1 MKAIQ
6 FLGMTAFMAAM
17 LTGCSNDSELAHSN
31 FPDDNIIRVT
41 AGVNGAITRAETLG
55 TELNSDFKF
64 SLTVINKAPLKEGEN
79 SNKYT
84 YGNRIFKKETGTEW
98 SCDKILLWQDAKTPV
113 DVAALAPASSSDTF
127 YDSYDFWDEKIT
139 PMEYSITA
147 DQNPQKPEN
156 DLLYYYKSNLVPK
169 DALNSSGK
177 LDIQFNHA
185 FSMIDINV
193 TLGTEYSQQENPI
206 KEVIVGGS
214 KLKATIDVAN
224 SEGKGVAYASTP
236 GETSTTGENPETDI
250 ITTPGT
256 FTKATTDEEKSKA
269 AYSCI
274 LIPQKIDANKFKVT
288 LKTSS
293 KTYVWTSPSA
303 ITLESGHK
311 YTLELKMGK
320 DKLTAQKGNI
330 SAGSWT
336 EGTESDST
344 LGTK

>member
-41 AGVNGAITRAETLG
+41 AGVNGAVTRAETLG
-55 TELNSDFKF
+55 TELNNKF
-64 SLTVINKAPLKEGEN
+64 SLTVVNKDTEN
-79 SNKYT
+79 EYNYKYT
-84 YGNRIFKKETGTEW
+84 HENKIFQKIGTGTEW
-98 SCDKILLWQDAKTPV
+98 ICNDILLWQDAETPV
-113 DVAALAPASSSDTF
+113 DVAALAPVTNDDMIFFGILDNKNQFQTL
-127 YDSYDFWDEKIT
+127 
-139 PMEYSITA
+139 EYSITA
-147 DQNPQKPEN
+147 DQKTRKPEN
-156 DLLYYYKSNLVPK
+156 DLLYYYKSNLVPGN
-169 DALNSSGK
+169 ALNSDGK

-185 FSMIDINV
+185 FSMIDIIV
-193 TLGTEYSQQENPI
+193 TLGTEYSNKENPI
-206 KEVIVGGS
+206 NEVIVGGS

-224 SEGKGVAYASTP
+224 SEGNGVAYASES
-236 GETSTTGENPETDI
+236 GNNPETDI

-256 FTKATTDEEKSKA
+256 FTKATTDQENSKA

-274 LIPQKIDANKFKVT
+274 LIPQTIEANKFKVT

-303 ITLESGHK
+303 ITLETGHR
-311 YTLELKMGK
+311 YTLNLTMGK
-320 DKLTAQKGNI
+320 DVVTAQKGNI

-336 EGTESDST
+336 EGTGSGSS

>member
-31 FPDDNIIRVT
+31 FPADNIIRVT
-41 AGVNGAITRAETLG
+41 AGVNGAVTRAETLG
-55 TELNSDFKF
+55 TELNSNF
-64 SLTVINKAPLKEGEN
+64 SLTVINKAPLKEGEH

-84 YGNRIFKKETGTEW
+84 YGNRIFKKTDSKWICST
-98 SCDKILLWQDAKTPV
+98 ILLWQDAETKV
-113 DVAALAPASSSDTF
+113 DVAALAPAIDDMTF
-127 YDSYDFWDEKIT
+127 RDSYDFWNEKIT
-139 PMEYSITA
+139 TMEYSITA
-147 DQNPQKPEN
+147 DQTTQSVAN
-156 DLLYYYKSNLVPK
+156 DLLYYYKSDLVPK
-169 DALNSSGK
+169 DALNSDGK

-185 FSMIDINV
+185 FSMIDIIV

-224 SEGKGVAYASTP
+224 SEGNVAYAST
-236 GETSTTGENPETDI
+236 GTNPETDI

-256 FTKATTDEEKSKA
+256 FTKAETDKDNSKA

-274 LIPQKIDANKFKVT
+274 LIPQTIEANKFKVT

-293 KTYVWTSPSA
+293 KTYVWTSPDA
-303 ITLESGHK
+303 ITLEIGHR
-311 YTLELKMGK
+311 YTLDLKMGK

-330 SAGSWT
+330 SAVSWT
-336 EGTESDST
+336 EGTAPGST

>member
-17 LTGCSNDSELAHSN
+17 LTGCSNDSDLAHSN

-41 AGVNGAITRAETLG
+41 AGVNGAVTRAETLG
-55 TELNSDFKF
+55 TELNSNF
-64 SLTVINKAPLKEGEN
+64 SLTVINKDPLKENERDN
-79 SNKYT
+79 IYS
-84 YGNRIFKKETGTEW
+84 YGNKFFQKQGSEW
-98 SCDKILLWQDAKTPV
+98 ICNDILLWQDAETKV
-113 DVAALAPASSSDTF
+113 DVAALAPAIDDMTF
-127 YDSYDFWDEKIT
+127 NGIYHYKKKIQIL
-139 PMEYSITA
+139 EYSITA
-147 DQNPQKPEN
+147 NQETPKPEN
-156 DLLYYYKSNLVPK
+156 DLLYYYKSDLVPRTELK
-169 DALNSSGK
+169 DGK

-185 FSMIDINV
+185 FSMIDIIV
-193 TLGTEYSQQENPI
+193 TLGTEYSNKANPI
-206 KEVIVGGS
+206 NKVIVGGS
-214 KLKATIDVAN
+214 KLKATVDVTN
-224 SEGKGVAYASTP
+224 RNGYGVAYASTP

-256 FTKATTDEEKSKA
+256 FTPATNDEEKSKA

-274 LIPQKIDANKFKVT
+274 LIPQKIEANKFKVT

-293 KTYVWTSPSA
+293 KTYVWTSPNA
-303 ITLESGHK
+303 ITLEPGHK
-311 YTLELKMGK
+311 YTLALTMGR

-336 EGTESDST
+336 EGTDSGGT

>member
-17 LTGCSNDSELAHSN
+17 LTGCSNDSDLAHSN

-41 AGVNGAITRAETLG
+41 AGVNGAVTRAETLG
-55 TELNSDFKF
+55 TELNSNFKF
-64 SLTVINKAPLKEGEN
+64 SLTVVNENEGT
-79 SNKYT
+79 NKYT
-84 YGNRIFKKETGTEW
+84 YINKIFKKTGTGTEW
-98 SCDKILLWQDAKTPV
+98 SCSDILLWQNAETPV
-113 DVAALAPASSSDTF
+113 AVAALAPVIDDDMIFLGILNNQNQFQTL
-127 YDSYDFWDEKIT
+127 
-139 PMEYSITA
+139 PYSITA
-147 DQNPQKPEN
+147 DQKTKSEEN
-156 DLLYYYKSNLVPK
+156 DLLYYYKSDLVPGTELK
-169 DALNSSGK
+169 DGK
-177 LDIQFNHA
+177 LNIQFNHA
-185 FSMIDINV
+185 FSMIDIIV

-224 SEGKGVAYASTP
+224 SEGNVAYAST
-236 GETSTTGENPETDI
+236 GTNPETDI

-274 LIPQKIDANKFKVT
+274 LIPQTIEANKFKVT

-336 EGTESDST
+336 EGTGSGSS

>member
-41 AGVNGAITRAETLG
+41 AGVNGAVTRAETPG
-55 TELNSDFKF
+55 TELNSNF
-64 SLTVINKAPLKEGEN
+64 SLTVINKDPLKENERDN
-79 SNKYT
+79 IYS
-84 YGNRIFKKETGTEW
+84 YGNKFFQKQGSEW
-98 SCDKILLWQDAKTPV
+98 ICNDILLWQDAETKV
-113 DVAALAPASSSDTF
+113 DVAALAPAIDDMTF
-127 YDSYDFWDEKIT
+127 NGIYHYKKKIQIL
-139 PMEYSITA
+139 EYSITA
-147 DQNPQKPEN
+147 NQETPKPEN
-156 DLLYYYKSNLVPK
+156 DLLYYYKSDLVPK
-169 DALNSSGK
+169 NELKDGK
-177 LDIQFNHA
+177 LNIQFNHA

-193 TLGTEYSQQENPI
+193 TLGTEYSKKDNPI
-206 KEVIVGGS
+206 NEVIVGGS
-214 KLKATIDVAN
+214 KLKATVDVTN
-224 SEGKGVAYASTP
+224 RNGYGVAYAST
-236 GETSTTGENPETDI
+236 EVTNPEADI

-256 FTKATTDEEKSKA
+256 FTKATTDEENSKA

-311 YTLELKMGK
+311 YTLDLRMGK

-336 EGTESDST
+336 EVTGSGST

>member
-41 AGVNGAITRAETLG
+41 AGVNGAVTRAETLG

-147 DQNPQKPEN
+147 DQNPQKSEN

-214 KLKATIDVAN
+214 KLKATVDVAN
-224 SEGKGVAYASTP
+224 SEGKGVAYAR
-236 GETSTTGENPETDI
+236 EEGENPETDI

-256 FTKATTDEEKSKA
+256 FTKKTDEEKWKA

-274 LIPQKIDANKFKVT
+274 LIPQTIEANKFKVT

-303 ITLESGHK
+303 ITLETGHK
-311 YTLELKMGK
+311 YTLALTMGK

-330 SAGSWT
+330 SAVSWT
-336 EGTESDST
+336 EGTGSGSS

>member
-17 LTGCSNDSELAHSN
+17 LTGCSNDSDLTHSN

-41 AGVNGAITRAETLG
+41 AGVNGAVTRAETETMG
-55 TELNSDFKF
+55 TELNSNF
-64 SLTVINKAPLKEGEN
+64 SLTVINKAPLDEGER

-84 YGNRIFKKETGTEW
+84 YGNMFFKKTGTEW
-98 SCDKILLWQDAKTPV
+98 ICNDILLWQDAETKV
-113 DVAALAPASSSDTF
+113 DVAALAPAIDNTTF
-127 YDSYDFWDEKIT
+127 RKSYDFWDEKIT

-147 DQNPQKPEN
+147 DQTTHKPEN
-156 DLLYYYKSNLVPK
+156 DLLYYYKSDLVPK
-169 DALNSSGK
+169 NELNTDGK
-177 LDIQFNHA
+177 LDIKFNHA
-185 FSMIDINV
+185 FSMIDIIV
-193 TLGTEYSQQENPI
+193 TLGTEYSNKNNPI
-206 KEVIVGGS
+206 NKVIVGGS

-224 SEGKGVAYASTP
+224 SEGYGVAYPSES
-236 GETSTTGENPETDI
+236 GNNPETDI

-256 FTKATTDEEKSKA
+256 FTKATTDQKNSTAEF
-269 AYSCI
+269 SCI

-293 KTYVWTSPSA
+293 KTYVWTSSED
-303 ITLESGHK
+303 ITLETGHR
-311 YTLELKMGK
+311 YTLALTMGK

-330 SAGSWT
+330 SAVSWT
-336 EGTESDST
+336 EGTDPGST

>member
-41 AGVNGAITRAETLG
+41 AGVNGAVTRAETLG
-55 TELNSDFKF
+55 TELNSKF
-64 SLTVINKAPLKEGEN
+64 SLTVVNKDTEN
-79 SNKYT
+79 EYNYKYT
-84 YGNRIFKKETGTEW
+84 HENKIFQKIDKEWICNT
-98 SCDKILLWQDAKTPV
+98 ILLWQDAETKV
-113 DVAALAPASSSDTF
+113 DVAALAPVTNDDMKFFGILDNKNQFQTLE
-127 YDSYDFWDEKIT
+127 YD
-139 PMEYSITA
+139 ITA
-147 DQNPQKPEN
+147 DQKTQKPEN
-156 DLLYYYKSNLVPK
+156 DLLYYYQSDLVPRT
-169 DALNSSGK
+169 ALNSDRK

-185 FSMIDINV
+185 FSMIDIIV
-193 TLGTEYSQQENPI
+193 TLGTEYSNKANPI
-206 KEVIVGGS
+206 NKVIVGGS
-214 KLKATIDVAN
+214 KLKATVDVTDRN
-224 SEGKGVAYASTP
+224 GYGVAYAST
-236 GETSTTGENPETDI
+236 EGENPETDI
-250 ITTPGT
+250 ITTPGE
-256 FTKATTDEEKSKA
+256 FTMATTDHSTAKF
-269 AYSCI
+269 SCI
-274 LIPQKIDANKFKVT
+274 LIPQTIGTNKFKVT

-293 KTYVWTSPSA
+293 KTYVWTSPNA

-336 EGTESDST
+336 EGTESGST

>member
-17 LTGCSNDSELAHSN
+17 LTGCSNDSDLAHSN

-41 AGVNGAITRAETLG
+41 AGVNGAVTRAETLG
-55 TELNSDFKF
+55 TELNSDYKF
-64 SLTVINKAPLKEGEN
+64 SLTVVNKDTEN
-79 SNKYT
+79 EYNYKYT
-84 YGNRIFKKETGTEW
+84 HENRIFQKIGTEW
-98 SCDKILLWQDAKTPV
+98 ICNTILLWQDAETPV
-113 DVAALAPASSSDTF
+113 DVAALAPVTNDDMIFFGILNNKNQFQTLP
-127 YDSYDFWDEKIT
+127 YN
-139 PMEYSITA
+139 ITA
-147 DQNPQKPEN
+147 DQKTQKPEN
-156 DLLYYYKSNLVPK
+156 DLLYYYKSDLVPGT
-169 DALNSSGK
+169 ALNSDGK

-185 FSMIDINV
+185 FSMIDIIV

-214 KLKATIDVAN
+214 KLTATIDVAN
-224 SEGKGVAYASTP
+224 SEGKGVAYAST
-236 GETSTTGENPETDI
+236 EGENPETDI

-256 FTKATTDEEKSKA
+256 FTKATTDEENSEA

-274 LIPQKIDANKFKVT
+274 LIPQTIEANKFKVT

-293 KTYVWTSPSA
+293 KTYVWTSSSA
-303 ITLESGHK
+303 ITLETGHK
-311 YTLELKMGK
+311 YTLALTMGK

-330 SAGSWT
+330 SAVSWT
-336 EGTESDST
+336 EGTNPGST

>member
-41 AGVNGAITRAETLG
+41 AGVNGAVTRAETLG
-55 TELNSDFKF
+55 TELKSNF
-64 SLTVINKAPLKEGEN
+64 SLTVINKAPLNEGEH

-84 YGNRIFKKETGTEW
+84 YGNRIFKKTGTEW
-98 SCDKILLWQDAKTPV
+98 ICSDILLWQDAETKV
-113 DVAALAPASSSDTF
+113 DVAALAPAIDNTTF
-127 YDSYDFWDEKIT
+127 RDSYDFWNEKIT
-139 PMEYSITA
+139 TMEYSITA
-147 DQNPQKPEN
+147 DQKTQSVAN
-156 DLLYYYKSNLVPK
+156 DLLYYYKSDLVPGTELK
-169 DALNSSGK
+169 DGK

-185 FSMIDINV
+185 FSMIDIIV
-193 TLGTEYSQQENPI
+193 TLGTEYSKKDNPI
-206 KEVIVGGS
+206 NEVIVGGS

-224 SEGKGVAYASTP
+224 SESKGVAYAST
-236 GETSTTGENPETDI
+236 EEANPEADI

-274 LIPQKIDANKFKVT
+274 LIPQTIEANKFKVT

-293 KTYVWTSPSA
+293 KTYVWTSPDA
-303 ITLESGHK
+303 ITLETGHR
-311 YTLELKMGK
+311 YTLDLRMGK

-336 EGTESDST
+336 EGTGSGSS

>member
-17 LTGCSNDSELAHSN
+17 LTGCSNDSDLAHSN

-41 AGVNGAITRAETLG
+41 AGVNGAVTRAETLG

-185 FSMIDINV
+185 FSMIDIIV
-193 TLGTEYSQQENPI
+193 TLGTEYSNKDNPI
-206 KEVIVGGS
+206 NEVIVGGS
-214 KLKATIDVAN
+214 KLKATVDVTN
-224 SEGKGVAYASTP
+224 SNGVAYA
-236 GETSTTGENPETDI
+236 STTGENPETDI
-250 ITTPGT
+250 ITTPGE
-256 FTKATTDEEKSKA
+256 FTMATTDHSTAKF
-269 AYSCI
+269 SCI
-274 LIPQKIDANKFKVT
+274 LIPQTIEANKFKVT

-330 SAGSWT
+330 SAVSWT
-336 EGTESDST
+336 KGTGSDNT

>member
-41 AGVNGAITRAETLG
+41 AGVNGAVTRAETPG
-55 TELNSDFKF
+55 TELESNF
-64 SLTVINKAPLKEGEN
+64 SLTVVNEE
-79 SNKYT
+79 SDKYT
-84 YGNRIFKKETGTEW
+84 YGNKIFKKTDSEW
-98 SCDKILLWQDAKTPV
+98 SCSDILLWQDAETPV
-113 DVAALAPASSSDTF
+113 AVAALAPVINSW
-127 YDSYDFWDEKIT
+127 DFNNIYNNQDKFQIF
-139 PMEYSITA
+139 EYVISEN
-147 DQNPQKPEN
+147 QNPQEPGN
-156 DLLYYYKSNLVPK
+156 DLLYYYESNLVPGE
-169 DALNSSGK
+169 ALKGGK
-177 LDIQFNHA
+177 LNIQFNHA

-193 TLGTEYSQQENPI
+193 TLGTEYSKKDNPI
-206 KEVIVGGS
+206 SEVIVGGS
-214 KLKATIDVAN
+214 KIRATLDITN
-224 SEGKGVAYASTP
+224 REGKGVAYASTM
-236 GETSTTGENPETDI
+236 GTNPETDI

-256 FTKATTDEEKSKA
+256 FTKAETDKDNSKA

-274 LIPQKIDANKFKVT
+274 LIPQTIEANKFKVT

-293 KTYVWTSPSA
+293 KTYVWTSPDA
-303 ITLESGHK
+303 ITLEIGHR
-311 YTLELKMGK
+311 YTLDLKMGK

-336 EGTESDST
+336 EGTGSGST

>member
-17 LTGCSNDSELAHSN
+17 LTGCSNDSDLAHSN

-41 AGVNGAITRAETLG
+41 AGVNGAVTRAEPMG
-55 TELNSDFKF
+55 TEMNNKF
-64 SLTVINKAPLKEGEN
+64 SLTVVNKDTEN
-79 SNKYT
+79 EYNYKYT
-84 YGNRIFKKETGTEW
+84 HENRIFQKIGTEW
-98 SCDKILLWQDAKTPV
+98 ICNTILLWQDAETPV
-113 DVAALAPASSSDTF
+113 DVAALAPVTDDDMIFFGILNYQNQFRTLP
-127 YDSYDFWDEKIT
+127 YN
-139 PMEYSITA
+139 ITA
-147 DQNPQKPEN
+147 DQKTQKPEN

-169 DALNSSGK
+169 DALNSDGK

-185 FSMIDINV
+185 FSMIDIIV

-224 SEGKGVAYASTP
+224 SEGNVAYAST
-236 GETSTTGENPETDI
+236 EGENPETDI

-303 ITLESGHK
+303 ITLETGHK
-311 YTLELKMGK
+311 YTLALTMGK

-330 SAGSWT
+330 SAVSWT
-336 EGTESDST
+336 EGTGSDST

>member
-41 AGVNGAITRAETLG
+41 AGVNGAVTRAETLG
-55 TELNSDFKF
+55 TELNSDFR
-64 SLTVINKAPLKEGEN
+64 LTVVNEG
-79 SNKYT
+79 SDKYT
-84 YGNRIFKKETGTEW
+84 YGNKIFKKTDSEW
-98 SCDKILLWQDAKTPV
+98 SCSDILLWQDAETPV
-113 DVAALAPASSSDTF
+113 AVAALAPVINSW
-127 YDSYDFWDEKIT
+127 DFNNIYNNQDKFQIF
-139 PMEYSITA
+139 EYVISEN
-147 DQNPQKPEN
+147 QNPQKPGN

-169 DALNSSGK
+169 TALNSDGK
-177 LDIQFNHA
+177 LNIQFNHA
-185 FSMIDINV
+185 FSMIDIIV
-193 TLGTEYSQQENPI
+193 TLGTEYSKKDNPI
-206 KEVIVGGS
+206 NEVIVGGS
-214 KLKATIDVAN
+214 KIRATLDITN
-224 SEGKGVAYASTP
+224 SKGVAYASTM
-236 GETSTTGENPETDI
+236 GTNPETDI

-256 FTKATTDEEKSKA
+256 FTMAQTDLENSKA

-274 LIPQKIDANKFKVT
+274 LIPQTIDANKFKVT

-293 KTYVWTSPSA
+293 KTYVWTSPDA
-303 ITLESGHK
+303 ITLETGHR
-311 YTLELKMGK
+311 YTLNLTMGR

-336 EGTESDST
+336 EGTDSGGT

>member
-17 LTGCSNDSELAHSN
+17 LTGCSNDSDLAHSN

-41 AGVNGAITRAETLG
+41 AGVNGAVTRAEPMG
-55 TELNSDFKF
+55 TVLNSNF
-64 SLTVINKAPLKEGEN
+64 SLTVINKDPLKENERD
-79 SNKYT
+79 NKYT
-84 YGNRIFKKETGTEW
+84 YGNMIFEKTGTGTEW
-98 SCDKILLWQDAKTPV
+98 SCRDILLWQDAETKV
-113 DVAALAPASSSDTF
+113 DVAALAPAIDNTTF
-127 YDSYDFWDEKIT
+127 RKSYDSWNEKIT
-139 PMEYSITA
+139 TMEYSITA
-147 DQNPQKPEN
+147 DQTTQSVAN
-156 DLLYYYKSNLVPK
+156 DLLYYYKSDLVPK
-169 DALNSSGK
+169 DALNSDGK

-185 FSMIDINV
+185 FSMIDIIV

-206 KEVIVGGS
+206 NKVIVGGS

-224 SEGKGVAYASTP
+224 SEGNVAYAST
-236 GETSTTGENPETDI
+236 GTNPETDI

-274 LIPQKIDANKFKVT
+274 LIPQAIDANKFKVT

-303 ITLESGHK
+303 ITLETGHK
-311 YTLELKMGK
+311 YTLALTMGR

-336 EGTESDST
+336 EGTGSGST

>member
-41 AGVNGAITRAETLG
+41 AGVNGAVTRAETLG
-55 TELNSDFKF
+55 TELNSNF
-64 SLTVINKAPLKEGEN
+64 SLTVINKAPLKEGEH

-84 YGNRIFKKETGTEW
+84 YGNRFFKKTGTEW
-98 SCDKILLWQDAKTPV
+98 ICSDILLWQDAETKV
-113 DVAALAPASSSDTF
+113 DVAALAPAIDNTTF
-127 YDSYDFWDEKIT
+127 RDSYDFWDEKIT
-139 PMEYSITA
+139 TMEYSITA
-147 DQNPQKPEN
+147 DQKTLSEAN
-156 DLLYYYKSNLVPK
+156 DLLYYYQSDLVPK
-169 DALNSSGK
+169 DALNSDGK

-185 FSMIDINV
+185 FSMIDIIV
-193 TLGTEYSQQENPI
+193 TLGTEYSQKDNPI
-206 KEVIVGGS
+206 NEVIVGGS

-224 SEGKGVAYASTP
+224 SEGKGVAYAST
-236 GETSTTGENPETDI
+236 TGENPEANVFP
-250 ITTPGT
+250 TPGT
-256 FTKATTDEEKSKA
+256 FTKATTDEENSKA
-269 AYSCI
+269 AFSCI
-274 LIPQKIDANKFKVT
+274 LIPQNIEANKFKVT

-293 KTYVWTSPSA
+293 KTYVWTSPDA
-303 ITLESGHK
+303 ITLETGHR
-311 YTLELKMGK
+311 YTLNLTMGK

-336 EGTESDST
+336 EGTGSGSS

>member
-41 AGVNGAITRAETLG
+41 AGVNGAVTRAETLG
-55 TELNSDFKF
+55 TELNSNF
-64 SLTVINKAPLKEGEN
+64 SLTVVNKDTEN
-79 SNKYT
+79 EYNYKYT
-84 YGNRIFKKETGTEW
+84 HENKIFQKIGTEW
-98 SCDKILLWQDAKTPV
+98 ICNTILLWQDAETKV
-113 DVAALAPASSSDTF
+113 DVAALAPVTNDDMKFFGILDNKNQFQTLE
-127 YDSYDFWDEKIT
+127 YD
-139 PMEYSITA
+139 ITA
-147 DQNPQKPEN
+147 DQKTQKPEN
-156 DLLYYYKSNLVPK
+156 DLLYYYESDLVPGK
-169 DALNSSGK
+169 ALNSDGK

-214 KLKATIDVAN
+214 KLWATIDVAN
-224 SEGKGVAYASTP
+224 SEGNIAYASTE
-236 GETSTTGENPETDI
+236 GDNPEADI

-256 FTKATTDEEKSKA
+256 FTKATTDQKNSTAEF
-269 AYSCI
+269 SCI
-274 LIPQKIDANKFKVT
+274 LIPQKIEANKFKVT
-288 LKTSS
+288 LMTSS
-293 KTYVWTSPSA
+293 KTYIWTSPED
-303 ITLESGHK
+303 ITLKTGRR
-311 YTLELKMGK
+311 YTLKLKMGK

-336 EGTESDST
+336 EGTGPDST

>member
-31 FPDDNIIRVT
+31 FPADNIIRVT
-41 AGVNGAITRAETLG
+41 AGVNGAVTRAETLG
-55 TELNSDFKF
+55 TELNSDF
-64 SLTVINKAPLKEGEN
+64 SLTVINKAPLNEGEH

-84 YGNRIFKKETGTEW
+84 YGNRIFKKTGTEW
-98 SCDKILLWQDAKTPV
+98 ICSDILLWQDAETKV
-113 DVAALAPASSSDTF
+113 DVAALAPAIDNTTF

-139 PMEYSITA
+139 TMEYSITA
-147 DQNPQKPEN
+147 DQKTQSVAN
-156 DLLYYYKSNLVPK
+156 DLLYYYKSDLVPK
-169 DALNSSGK
+169 EALNASGK

-206 KEVIVGGS
+206 NEVIVGGS

-224 SEGKGVAYASTP
+224 SEGKGVAYAST
-236 GETSTTGENPETDI
+236 TGENPEANVFP
-250 ITTPGT
+250 TPGT
-256 FTKATTDEEKSKA
+256 FTKATTDQKNSTAEF
-269 AYSCI
+269 SCI
-274 LIPQKIDANKFKVT
+274 LIPQNIEANKFKVT

-293 KTYVWTSPSA
+293 KTYVWTSPDA
-303 ITLESGHK
+303 ITLETGHR
-311 YTLELKMGK
+311 YTLNLTMGK

-336 EGTESDST
+336 EGTGPDST
-344 LGTK
+344 LETK